1 MKITNQ
7 ELEKFSKEYTIEE
20 LTEKGTKKI
29 EEQIETEIDEKQNI
43 LGKNAE
49 ITETEEYLEISV
61 TYEVI
66 ENIGMQEKIDEQQEK
81 PKKRCRPET
90 QIRSSYTSL
99 CGPIDIGRER
109 TL

>member
-20 LTEKGTKKI
+20 LIEKGTKKL
-29 EEQIETEIDEKQNI
+29 EEQIESEIEEKQNI

-49 ITETEEYLEISV
+49 ITEAEEYLEISV

-66 ENIGMQEKIDEQQEK
+66 ENIGMQEKIEEQQTE
-81 PKKRCRPET
+81 
-90 QIRSSYTSL
+90 
-99 CGPIDIGRER
+99 
-109 TL
+109 